1 MVMAMGRPLLGD
13 TERGQEEHHHGE
25 EKAIPGRAA
34 SADALLQLGD
44 ERVKLIC
51 ANGERERGGGR
62 KGVREGE
69 VSTTV
74 PFAVATFDLILAEC

>member
-51 ANGERERGGGR
+51 ANGERERGGGQ
-62 KGVREGE
+62 KGSERGRSEYNC
-69 VSTTV
+69 SFCCRHFR
-74 PFAVATFDLILAEC
+74 PDLG

>member
-13 TERGQEEHHHGE
+13 EESGQEEHRHGE

-44 ERVKLIC
+44 EGVKLIC
-51 ANGERERGGGR
+51 GERERG
-62 KGVREGE
+62 REEGSE
-69 VSTTV
+69 
-74 PFAVATFDLILAEC
+74 